1 MQCVCVQS
9 IWTKDASGWDE
20 GGRRDWKFTVDA
32 NLVGFYRQT
41 ERRDFEWCVHRGG
54 EKGKRGAVAV
64 CLRSIRGERERSG
77 LGNVVTT
84 YWIARPGWI
93 ASPLFSAPVI
103 FPSNVSSGGV
113 GWGGGKETVSDVQR
127 RREKIKGWDEG
138 DRERQTAIY
147 LSGSSFF
154 LFFCVSVCGKLNRL
168 KLHSMMSREWIGE
181 GEREMNVHWG
191 ELPLLL
197 DASSS
202 CKGRVYADEMDG
214 WMDGVVSTLQFRV
227 VGFLFLFR
235 ACVGPSVCRMS
246 IDWPLVLLV
255 DAATAAMSLI
265 AAVLHPIKRWM
276 VKGLRLQQFDTI
288 DCCCCCCYLT

>member
-1 MQCVCVQS
+1 MQCVWVQS

-113 GWGGGKETVSDVQR
+113 GWGGGERNRIRCAKKKRKNKRVGWGRQR
-127 RREKIKGWDEG
+127 EIDCH
-138 DRERQTAIY
+138 
-147 LSGSSFF
+147 LSLWFFF
-154 LFFCVSVCGKLNRL
+154 LSLFLCVSVWKTQSTEVAFNDEQRVDRGR
-168 KLHSMMSREWIGE
+168 RERDERSLRRTSPPIGCVIVMQ
-181 GEREMNVHWG
+181 G
-191 ELPLLL
+191 
-197 DASSS
+197 S
-202 CKGRVYADEMDG
+202 CICRWNG
-214 WMDGVVSTLQFRV
+214 WMDGWCRLH
-227 VGFLFLFR
+227 
-235 ACVGPSVCRMS
+235 PSVQSRRIS
-246 IDWPLVLLV
+246 F
-255 DAATAAMSLI
+255 LI
-265 AAVLHPIKRWM
+265 
-276 VKGLRLQQFDTI
+276 
-288 DCCCCCCYLT
+288 